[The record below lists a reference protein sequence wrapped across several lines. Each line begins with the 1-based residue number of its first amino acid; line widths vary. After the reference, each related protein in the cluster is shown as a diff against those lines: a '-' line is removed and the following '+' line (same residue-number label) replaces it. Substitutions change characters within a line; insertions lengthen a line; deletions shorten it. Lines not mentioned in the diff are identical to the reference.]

1 MRDYQNEEFALRT
14 EYDRDDHRTEFDPS
28 YVQYAQHP
36 VSQDTIL
43 ENRSNSR
50 PEWNELP
57 RCGHPQESLYT
68 PEAQRLLP
76 ALLETDDGPITVK
89 ELLEAVLYIRSQKK
103 AQAESEKAYSP
114 RSESETV
121 YMPQPGNETIY
132 TPRPSDYDVW
142 LSCRGRACLRLAEGR
157 SSMLP
162 QAIPVELP
170 LGGRFTIGRFDVSV
184 GRRQSDFEFDQRTK
198 AVSRHHA
205 VLERQM
211 DGNWRI
217 SDCGSKAGTF
227 VDGQKLQPNTPYRI
241 RSGARISFGT
251 AGADYV
257 WEE

>member
-1 MRDYQNEEFALRT
+1 MREYQNKDFDLRT
-14 EYDRDDHRTEFDPS
+14 EYDGDEHQTEYDPS
-28 YVQYAQHP
+28 YLQYGQRPAQ
-36 VSQDTIL
+36 QDTLL
-43 ENRSNSR
+43 ERRAGGR

-57 RCGHPQESLYT
+57 RCGRPQESLYT

-89 ELLEAVLYIRSQKK
+89 ELLEAVLYIRSHRKPW
-103 AQAESEKAYSP
+103 AESEKAYAP
-114 RSESETV
+114 RQENETVFMPQPENETV
-121 YMPQPGNETIY
+121 YMP
-132 TPRPSDYDVW
+132 RPADYDMW
-142 LSCRGRACLRLAEGR
+142 LSCRGHARLRLAEGR
-157 SSMLP
+157 SSALP
-162 QAIPVELP
+162 QVISVELP

-211 DGNWRI
+211 DGGWQI

-227 VDGQKLQPNTPYRI
+227 VDGQKLQANVPCRI
-241 RSGARISFGT
+241 RSGTRISFGS
-251 AGADYV
+251 AGADYI